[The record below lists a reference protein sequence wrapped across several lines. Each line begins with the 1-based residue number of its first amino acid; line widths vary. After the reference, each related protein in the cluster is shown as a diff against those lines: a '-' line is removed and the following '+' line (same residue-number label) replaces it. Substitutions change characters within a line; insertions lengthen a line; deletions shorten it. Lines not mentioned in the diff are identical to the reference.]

1 VKRGRIDFRFGGR
14 GKLRSRGERDK
25 EQGEW
30 RDVGGVSR
38 RRYLILHRSRLFLW
52 KDKRISV
59 KQGAWEKRRGW
70 ESE

>member
-1 VKRGRIDFRFGGR
+1 MGVGEIR
-14 GKLRSRGERDK
+14 GKVGSK
-25 EQGEW
+25 ESEGCRICLTHCALQ

-59 KQGAWEKRRGW
+59 KRKSERVISEKV
-70 ESE
+70 EK